1 MSRICFVP
9 IGLGHA
15 QLAVDPAGSR
25 LNRDMDELKFN
36 VGVCRRFAYRTQSLE
51 DEKGTVAERLVET
64 FYVFRPFYSIDY
76 SVFGDFA

>member
-36 VGVCRRFAYRTQSLE
+36 VGVCRRFAYRTQ
-51 DEKGTVAERLVET
+51 
-64 FYVFRPFYSIDY
+64 
-76 SVFGDFA
+76 